1 MSKFSDILHLSL
13 EKQILKGDNDM
24 ILCENPLRTVAEL
37 RHSSELD
44 IDTEQSNRY
53 CIRLNTAYGKEAYY
67 FSSPIYNAYSLKLIR
82 KIFTEDATGYSYEGS
97 SCSVSVTETHISLR
111 KGDRNF
117 SLLFHRRQLWKESD
131 GELRS
136 EDLSVYPTNNGICLK
151 GRTENLRFGY
161 FSHFKYRKVR
171 RSHNCLCWME
181 DKFRPVVVVSALCAE
196 GHRRTV
202 PLTIGAEK
210 SAADKGQLYFETT
223 DPLCPEG
230 WVEVD
235 FYEPKLIQDTPV
247 SGKLPKENNAFGP
260 VSFIGKSPFFGTQ
273 WLYTR
278 LDTAK
283 MPELKGKYIR
293 EMKLYVPCLSECAA
307 APELYGLKARFCS
320 FGSNWSNRIGQTE
333 ATGRTTIEGS
343 YICIDLTGSYTDRAR
358 LTESVGTVLIP
369 AHSPEGAGCCVIAT
383 GDCFTLPPILCVKY

>member
-1 MSKFSDILHLSL
+1 
-13 EKQILKGDNDM
+13 M

-82 KIFTEDATGYSYEGS
+82 KIFTEEAAGYSYEGS
-97 SCSVSVTETHISLR
+97 SCSVSVTETHISIR

-161 FSHFKYRKVR
+161 FSHFKYKKVR

-181 DKFRPVVVVSALCAE
+181 DKFKPVVVVSALCAE
-196 GHRRTV
+196 GHCRTV
-202 PLTIGAEK
+202 PLTIVAEK
-210 SAADKGQLYFETT
+210 SATDKGQLYFETT
-223 DPLCPEG
+223 DPICPEG
-230 WVEVD
+230 WV
-235 FYEPKLIQDTPV
+235 
-247 SGKLPKENNAFGP
+247 
-260 VSFIGKSPFFGTQ
+260 
-273 WLYTR
+273 
-278 LDTAK
+278 
-283 MPELKGKYIR
+283 
-293 EMKLYVPCLSECAA
+293 
-307 APELYGLKARFCS
+307 
-320 FGSNWSNRIGQTE
+320 
-333 ATGRTTIEGS
+333 
-343 YICIDLTGSYTDRAR
+343 
-358 LTESVGTVLIP
+358 
-369 AHSPEGAGCCVIAT
+369 
-383 GDCFTLPPILCVKY
+383 